1 MLSTLAIGKDS
12 KHELMSALAK
22 AGQGMYNYAS
32 DGSMLG
38 TCLLNLVTAM
48 QCTVAEQITL
58 RVKPLDEAVAV
69 QLRRARVITPA
80 QLGAATVSS
89 VDGGLVAPK
98 LSPNTPTDNL
108 ATLCE
113 QRLDQALNLLER
125 AVRAPDMEGGGAPF
139 EDEESGGE
147 AAEEW
152 PPPVQDLRESCV

>member
-1 MLSTLAIGKDS
+1 MVAGPLLWNQAVTL
-12 KHELMSALAK
+12 
-22 AGQGMYNYAS
+22 
-32 DGSMLG
+32 
-38 TCLLNLVTAM
+38 
-48 QCTVAEQITL
+48 CT
-58 RVKPLDEAVAV
+58 AVAV

-80 QLGAATVSS
+80 QLGAASASS

-113 QRLDQALNLLER
+113 QRLDQALNLLAR

-152 PPPVQDLRESCV
+152 PPPVEDLRESCVCNLLASQRHDSRLQPAASASEPCPARVPA